1 MKRMRVFCMGLAC
14 ASLLT
19 FMNVN
24 VGAAVYDGQ
33 LQPETEL
40 HMVVA
45 RASGQFSTTI
55 KANAKMK
62 ASSTFPLA
70 PVRPCASTPATR
82 PPEALTL
89 V

>member
-55 KANAKMK
+55 KANAKINIPRQ
-62 ASSTFPLA
+62 SRGYFICGQSPLFLA
-70 PVRPCASTPATR
+70 
-82 PPEALTL
+82 
-89 V
+89 